1 MAELHSKKSCSG
13 HDITLAFPRREASPA
28 QYDDMTRAAIIGLGR
43 CGRSL
48 VNSVQ
53 DSADDIRFVLGH
65 TRTRAKAEDFCRA
78 KGVRL
83 VDDFDAI
90 LSDPDI
96 DAVVLATPHSQ
107 HAEQIKRA
115 AAAGKHIL
123 VEKPITLD
131 HASAQIAVEAARQ
144 AGVVLA
150 VGFCRR
156 FHPSFG
162 ELRRRLR
169 DGRLGKIV
177 GLVAQ
182 HTTST
187 SAFIPPENR
196 RADPDEAPAGAM
208 TAVGLHALD
217 LMIEFAGRVRDVHC
231 VTARHGDGPS
241 DDTTT
246 ILMRFGGGVTGTIF
260 CSVATATNFS
270 FSAYGSLGL
279 AEVFGSALQCFRF
292 VPTSQQAPDGPV
304 VAPPDQIVD
313 YSGFNMLK
321 AELIEFARC
330 IRDKLAY
337 PVGIDDVLH
346 GMAVF
351 DAAVQSAKTG
361 SIVEV

>member
-1 MAELHSKKSCSG
+1 M
-13 HDITLAFPRREASPA
+13 I
-28 QYDDMTRAAIIGLGR
+28 RAAIIGLGR
-43 CGRSL
+43 WGRSL
-48 VNSVQ
+48 VNSVHG
-53 DSADDIRFVLGH
+53 ATDDIRFVVCH
-65 TRTRAKAEDFCRA
+65 TRTRAKAEEFCRE
-78 KGVRL
+78 KDVRM
-83 VDDFDAI
+83 VDDFATI
-90 LSDPDI
+90 LSDPSI

-107 HAEQIKRA
+107 HAEQIKQA

-131 HASAQIAVEAARQ
+131 HASAVTATEAARR
-144 AGVVLA
+144 AGVTLA
-150 VGFCRR
+150 VGYCRR

-162 ELRRRLR
+162 EIRQRLH

-187 SAFIPPENR
+187 QSFIAPENW

-217 LMIEFAGRVRDVHC
+217 LMIEFAGRVRDVQC
-231 VTARHGDGPS
+231 VIGLHGDGPA

-246 ILMRFGGGVTGTIF
+246 VLIHFANGATGTIF

-270 FSAYGSLGL
+270 FAAYGSGGL
-279 AEVFGSALQCFRF
+279 AEVRGAELQQFRF
-292 VPTSQQAPDGPV
+292 VPMSQRAPTGPV
-304 VAPPDQIVD
+304 LAPPDQLVD
-313 YSGFNMLK
+313 HSGFNMLR
-321 AELIEFARC
+321 AELVEFARC
-330 IRDKLAY
+330 IRDKRPY

-351 DAAVQSAKTG
+351 DACVQSAKAG
-361 SIVEV
+361 RIVEIAER

>member
-1 MAELHSKKSCSG
+1 M
-13 HDITLAFPRREASPA
+13 I
-28 QYDDMTRAAIIGLGR
+28 RAAIIGLGR
-43 CGRSL
+43 WGRSL
-48 VNSVQ
+48 VTSVQ
-53 DSADDIRFVLGH
+53 DNTDDIRFVLGH
-65 TRTRAKAEDFCRA
+65 TRTRAKAEDFCRT

-90 LSDPDI
+90 LDDPDI

-115 AAAGKHIL
+115 AAAGKHIH

-131 HASAQIAVEAARQ
+131 HASAQIAVKAVQQ
-144 AGVVLA
+144 AGVMLA

-156 FHPSFG
+156 FHPSIG
-162 ELRRRLR
+162 EMRQRLR

-177 GLVAQ
+177 GMVGQ
-182 HTTST
+182 HATST
-187 SAFIPPENR
+187 SAFIPADNW

-208 TAVGLHALD
+208 TAVGLHTLD
-217 LMIEFAGRVRDVHC
+217 HMIEFAGRVRDVRC

-246 ILMRFGGGVTGTIF
+246 LLMRFDGGVTGAIF

-270 FSAYGSLGL
+270 FSTYGTKGM
-279 AEVFGSALQCFRF
+279 AEVRGAALQHFRF

-304 VAPPDQIVD
+304 IAPPDQIVD
-313 YSGFNMLK
+313 HVGFNMLK

-330 IRDKLAY
+330 IRDKRPY

-361 SIVEV
+361 RIVDV

>member
-1 MAELHSKKSCSG
+1 M
-13 HDITLAFPRREASPA
+13 I
-28 QYDDMTRAAIIGLGR
+28 RAAIIGLGR
-43 CGRSL
+43 WGRSL

-53 DSADDIRFVLGH
+53 DNCGDIQFVVGH
-65 TRTRAKAEDFCRA
+65 TRTRVKAEDFCRA

-107 HAEQIKRA
+107 HAAQIERA

-131 HASAQIAVEAARQ
+131 HASAQAAAAAARQ

-150 VGFCRR
+150 VGYCRR

-162 ELRRRLR
+162 ELRQRLR

-177 GLVAQ
+177 GMVAQ

-187 SAFIPPENR
+187 STFIPPENW
-196 RADPDEAPAGAM
+196 RADPEETPAGAM
-208 TAVGLHALD
+208 SAVGLHALD
-217 LMIEFAGRVRDVHC
+217 LMIEFAGRVHDVQC

-246 ILMRFGGGVTGTIF
+246 VLMRFAGGVTGTIF

-270 FSAYGSLGL
+270 FSAYGSQGMT
-279 AEVFGSALQCFRF
+279 EVHGSTLQHFRF
-292 VPTSQQAPDGPV
+292 VPMSQQAPTGPV
-304 VAPPDQIVD
+304 VAPPDQTVD
-313 YSGFNMLK
+313 HSEFNMLK
-321 AELIEFARC
+321 AELVEFARC
-330 IRDKLAY
+330 IRDKRAY
-337 PVGIDDVLH
+337 PVGLDDVLH

-361 SIVEV
+361 RIVEVPPQ

>member
-1 MAELHSKKSCSG
+1 M
-13 HDITLAFPRREASPA
+13 I
-28 QYDDMTRAAIIGLGR
+28 RAAILGLGR
-43 CGRSL
+43 WGRSL
-48 VNSVQ
+48 VSSVQ
-53 DSADDIRFVLGH
+53 DNTDDIRFVVGH
-65 TRTRAKAEDFCRA
+65 TRTRAKAEDFCRT
-78 KGVRL
+78 KGIRL
-83 VDDFDAI
+83 VDDFEAI

-107 HAEQIKRA
+107 HAEQIKQA
-115 AAAGKHIL
+115 AAAGKHVL

-131 HASAQIAVEAARQ
+131 HASAQVAVEAARQ
-144 AGVVLA
+144 AGIVLA
-150 VGFCRR
+150 VGYCRR

-162 ELRRRLR
+162 ELRQRLQ
-169 DGRLGKIV
+169 DGRLGMIV

-187 SAFIPPENR
+187 STFIAPENW

-208 TAVGLHALD
+208 TAVGLHSLD
-217 LMIEFAGRVRDVHC
+217 LMIEFGGHVRDVLC

-246 ILMRFGGGVTGTIF
+246 VLMRFAGGVTGTIF

-270 FSAYGSLGL
+270 FSAYGSMGL
-279 AEVFGSALQCFRF
+279 AEVHGAALQHFRF
-292 VPTSQQAPDGPV
+292 VPISQQAPTGPV
-304 VAPPDQIVD
+304 LAPPDQIID
-313 YSGFNMLK
+313 YSGFNMLN

-330 IRDKLAY
+330 IRDKRAY

-361 SIVEV
+361 RIVGIPES

>member
-1 MAELHSKKSCSG
+1 M
-13 HDITLAFPRREASPA
+13 I
-28 QYDDMTRAAIIGLGR
+28 RAAIIGLGR
-43 CGRSL
+43 WGRSL
-48 VNSVQ
+48 VTSMQDNS
-53 DSADDIRFVLGH
+53 DDIRFVLGH
-65 TRTRAKAEDFCRA
+65 TRTRAKAEDFCRDR
-78 KGVRL
+78 GVRL
-83 VDDFDAI
+83 VDDFDTI
-90 LSDPDI
+90 LADPDI

-107 HAEQIKRA
+107 HAEQIKQA
-115 AAAGKHIL
+115 TAAGKHIL

-150 VGFCRR
+150 VGYCRR

-162 ELRRRLR
+162 ELRQRLR

-187 SAFIPPENR
+187 SAFIPPENW

-217 LMIEFAGRVRDVHC
+217 LMIEFAGRVRDVQC
-231 VTARHGDGPS
+231 VTSRHGDGPS

-246 ILMRFGGGVTGTIF
+246 ILMRFAGGVTGMIF

-270 FSAYGSLGL
+270 FSAYGTRGM
-279 AEVFGSALQCFRF
+279 AEVHGAALQHFRF
-292 VPTSQQAPDGPV
+292 VPMSQQAPTGPV
-304 VAPPDQIVD
+304 LAPPDETVEH
-313 YSGFNMLK
+313 SGFNMLK
-321 AELIEFARC
+321 AELVEFARC
-330 IRDKLAY
+330 IRDKRPY

-361 SIVEV
+361 SIVEVPAH

>member
-1 MAELHSKKSCSG
+1 M
-13 HDITLAFPRREASPA
+13 I
-28 QYDDMTRAAIIGLGR
+28 RAAIVGLGR
-43 CGRSL
+43 WGRSL

-53 DSADDIRFVLGH
+53 DSADDIRFVAGH
-65 TRTRAKAEDFCRA
+65 TRTRAKAEEFCRE

-83 VDDFDAI
+83 VDDFAAI
-90 LSDPDI
+90 LSDHGI

-107 HAEQIKRA
+107 HAKQIKQA

-131 HASAQIAVEAARQ
+131 HASAVAAAESARK
-144 AGVVLA
+144 AGVTLA
-150 VGFCRR
+150 VGYCRR
-156 FHPSFG
+156 FHPSFV
-162 ELRRRLR
+162 EIRDRLR

-177 GLVAQ
+177 GIVAQ

-187 SAFIPPENR
+187 QSFIAPENW

-217 LMIEFAGRVRDVHC
+217 LMIEFGGRVRDVRC
-231 VTARHGDGPS
+231 VTGVRGEGPA

-246 ILMRFGGGVTGTIF
+246 ILLRFAGGATGTIF

-279 AEVFGSALQCFRF
+279 AEVRGASLQTFRF
-292 VPTSQQAPDGPV
+292 VPMSQQAPTGPV
-304 VAPPDQIVD
+304 LAPPDQLVD
-313 YSGFNMLK
+313 HSGFNMLR
-321 AELIEFARC
+321 AELVEFARS
-330 IRDKLAY
+330 IRDKSPY
-337 PVGIDDVLH
+337 PVNIDDVLH

-351 DAAVQSAKTG
+351 DACVQSAKTG
-361 SIVEV
+361 RVIEITER

>member
-1 MAELHSKKSCSG
+1 M
-13 HDITLAFPRREASPA
+13 I
-28 QYDDMTRAAIIGLGR
+28 RAAIIGLGR
-43 CGRSL
+43 WGRSL
-48 VNSVQ
+48 VTSVQ
-53 DSADDIRFVLGH
+53 DSPDDIRFVVGH

-78 KGVRL
+78 RGVRL

-90 LSDPDI
+90 LSDPEI

-115 AAAGKHIL
+115 AATGKHIH

-131 HASAQIAVEAARQ
+131 HASAQAAAKAARQ

-156 FHPSFG
+156 FHPSIG
-162 ELRRRLR
+162 ELRARLR
-169 DGRLGKIV
+169 DGRMGKIV
-177 GLVAQ
+177 GMVGQ

-187 SAFIPPENR
+187 SAFIPPDNW

-208 TAVGLHALD
+208 TAVGLHTLD
-217 LMIEFAGRVRDVHC
+217 HMIEFAGRVRDVQC
-231 VTARHGDGPS
+231 VTTRHGDSPS

-246 ILMRFGGGVTGTIF
+246 FLMRFDGGATGTIF

-270 FSAYGSLGL
+270 FSTYGTMGM
-279 AEVFGSALQCFRF
+279 AEVRGAALQHFRF

-304 VAPPDQIVD
+304 LAPPDQVVEH
-313 YSGFNMLK
+313 SGFNMLK

-330 IRDKLAY
+330 IRDKRAY
-337 PVGIDDVLH
+337 PVGLDDVLH

-361 SIVEV
+361 GIVEV

>member
-1 MAELHSKKSCSG
+1 M
-13 HDITLAFPRREASPA
+13 I
-28 QYDDMTRAAIIGLGR
+28 RAAIIGLGR
-43 CGRSL
+43 WGRSL

-53 DSADDIRFVLGH
+53 DSTDDIRFVAGH
-65 TRTRAKAEDFCRA
+65 TRTRVKMEEFCRE
-78 KGVRL
+78 KDVRL

-90 LSDPDI
+90 LSDPGI

-107 HAEQIKRA
+107 HAEQIKQA
-115 AAAGKHIL
+115 AATGKHIL

-131 HASAQIAVEAARQ
+131 HASALAAVAAAQ
-144 AGVVLA
+144 KAGVTLA
-150 VGFCRR
+150 VGYCRR

-162 ELRRRLR
+162 EIRQRLR
-169 DGRLGKIV
+169 DGRLGKII
-177 GLVAQ
+177 GIVAQ

-187 SAFIPPENR
+187 QTFIAPENW

-217 LMIEFAGRVRDVHC
+217 LMIEFAGRVRNVQC
-231 VTARHGDGPS
+231 VTGLHGDGPA

-246 ILMRFGGGVTGTIF
+246 VLMRFAGGVTGTIF

-279 AEVFGSALQCFRF
+279 AEVRGAALQQFRF
-292 VPTSQQAPDGPV
+292 VPVSQQAPTGPV
-304 VAPPDQIVD
+304 LAPPDQLVD
-313 YSGFNMLK
+313 HSEFNMLK
-321 AELIEFARC
+321 AELNEFARC
-330 IRDKLAY
+330 IRDKRPY

-361 SIVEV
+361 GIVEIAEH

>member
-1 MAELHSKKSCSG
+1 M
-13 HDITLAFPRREASPA
+13 I
-28 QYDDMTRAAIIGLGR
+28 RAAIIGLGR
-43 CGRSL
+43 WGRSL
-48 VNSVQ
+48 VNAVHGTT
-53 DSADDIRFVLGH
+53 DDIRFVVGH
-65 TRTRAKAEDFCRA
+65 TRTRAKAEEFCRE
-78 KGVRL
+78 KDVRL
-83 VDDFDAI
+83 VDDFAAI
-90 LSDPDI
+90 LSDPAI

-107 HAEQIKRA
+107 HAGQIKQA

-131 HASAQIAVEAARQ
+131 HASALAAVEATRK
-144 AGVVLA
+144 AGVTLA
-150 VGFCRR
+150 VGYCRR

-162 ELRRRLR
+162 EIRQRFA

-177 GLVAQ
+177 GMVAQ

-187 SAFIPPENR
+187 QTFIAPENW

-217 LMIEFAGRVRDVHC
+217 LMIEFAGRVRDVQC
-231 VTARHGDGPS
+231 VTGLHGDGPA

-246 ILMRFGGGVTGTIF
+246 VLMRFASGATGTIF

-270 FSAYGSLGL
+270 FAAYGTLGL
-279 AEVFGSALQCFRF
+279 AEVRGASLQTFRF
-292 VPTSQQAPDGPV
+292 VPMSQQAPTGPV
-304 VAPPDQIVD
+304 LAPPDQTVD
-313 YSGFNMLK
+313 HSGFNMLR
-321 AELIEFARC
+321 AELVEFARC
-330 IRDKLAY
+330 IRDKRPY

-361 SIVEV
+361 LIVAIPTR